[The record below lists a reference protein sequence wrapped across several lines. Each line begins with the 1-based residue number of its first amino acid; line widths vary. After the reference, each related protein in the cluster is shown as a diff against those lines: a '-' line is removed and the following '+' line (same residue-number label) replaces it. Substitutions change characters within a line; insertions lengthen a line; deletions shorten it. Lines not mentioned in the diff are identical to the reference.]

1 MNAFTSCQNTGAE
14 PRPLVLA
21 TLLWFLYAR
30 SIFLEMALGRVI
42 LKRTAQGKSWLP
54 RSSAIC
60 VGLGSGLSVSVKVFG
75 RGLTEMSSRQE
86 IPKIIFWYFLV
97 VRHFTLSTPTVSFHV
112 TLYFLT
118 ATKSPETLTN
128 RLIVRYVM
136 AWTLFCIMKHAH
148 VFVFTSRR
156 WGLSQLCGVWYEHDE
171 CCKARFLCVCPC
183 VCVRACACL
192 HAHDAC
198 VCVWNFHVGFFKN
211 FHVVRRFV
219 AKSWKWK
226 FCFPIF
232 IFGLLSDT
240 VWKMNRFKILL
251 RKCIFVSYRP
261 VDNIYLLDWN
271 KMKID
276 FLRVFTMFCRRRI
289 MLISSQISIA
299 LSLNK

>member
-30 SIFLEMALGRVI
+30 SIFIEMALGRVI
-42 LKRTAQGKSWLP
+42 LKRTAQGKNWLP

-60 VGLGSGLSVSVKVFG
+60 VGLGSGLSVSVKVVG
-75 RGLTEMSSRQE
+75 TGLTEMSSRQE

-97 VRHFTLSTPTVSFHV
+97 VRHFTLSTPIVSFHV

-171 CCKARFLCVCPC
+171 CCKARFFLFLCVCVFACAWC
-183 VCVRACACL
+183 VCVCEICML
-192 HAHDAC
+192 VSSKIFLLFEDLLQNHGNE
-198 VCVWNFHVGFFKN
+198 NFVFQFSFSAWSVTQSG
-211 FHVVRRFV
+211 R
-219 AKSWKWK
+219 W
-226 FCFPIF
+226 I
-232 IFGLLSDT
+232 
-240 VWKMNRFKILL
+240 
-251 RKCIFVSYRP
+251 VSSCCES
-261 VDNIYLLDWN
+261 IYSYLTDL
-271 KMKID
+271 
-276 FLRVFTMFCRRRI
+276 
-289 MLISSQISIA
+289 
-299 LSLNK
+299 